1 MLNRRLF
8 VKSAL
13 ATNAGVLAAS
23 SQAFQ
28 LAITDTQGSPLLVF
42 ADDKAPTSSSFIAS
56 VTGKVSGI
64 GPDVGQH
71 FDVLSTFCRES
82 PSGRVVGLT
91 RSSDFFVLEQVAK
104 DFGFYARYSASHRHT
119 GNIIAHE
126 VSASAG
132 AAEHIASSLKD
143 AGEHWPQWLA
153 GNIGTLSHGHSQS
166 TTVINQVVVP
176 NVARQEFLVSWIL
189 SA

>member
-1 MLNRRLF
+1 MLSRRLF

-13 ATNAGVLAAS
+13 ATNAGVMAAS
-23 SQAFQ
+23 SQAFH
-28 LAITDTQGSPLLVF
+28 LAITDTQGLPLLVF
-42 ADDKAPTSSSFIAS
+42 ADDKAATSSSFIAS
-56 VTGKVSGI
+56 AAGEVSEV

-82 PSGRVVGLT
+82 PGGRVVGLT

-104 DFGFYARYSASHRHT
+104 DFGFYASYSASHRHT
-119 GNIIAHE
+119 GNMIVHE
-126 VSASAG
+126 VTASTSAV
-132 AAEHIASSLKD
+132 EHIASSLKD

-153 GNIGTLSHGHSQS
+153 GNIGTLSHGHSPS
-166 TTVINQVVVP
+166 TTVMNQVVVP
-176 NVARQEFLVSWIL
+176 NVIRQEFLVSWIL